1 MRFIKRLTAGCAAV
15 ILFSGAASA
24 KETIVFVRHG
34 EKPAKGLGQLD
45 CQGFNRA
52 LALPA
57 VIQKA
62 FGKPDAIFAP
72 NPADQKKDE
81 GEEYDYVR
89 PLATV
94 EPTAIAFG
102 LPVSAQIGYDDSSG
116 LRKALEGG
124 AFRDA
129 TILVGWEHKIIVDV
143 ARELLSAH
151 GGDPADVPEW
161 KGDDF
166 DSIYVVKIDWSGP
179 NPTATFARSS
189 EGLNGQPEACPK

>member
-1 MRFIKRLTAGCAAV
+1 MRFFGYVTAACVAAMV
-15 ILFSGAASA
+15 FSGTASP

-72 NPADQKKDE
+72 NPADQKKDG
-81 GEEYDYVR
+81 GEQYDYVR

-94 EPTAIAFG
+94 EPTAIEFG
-102 LPVSAQIGYDDSSG
+102 LPVNAQIGYDDLIG
-116 LRKALEGG
+116 LKDALEGDD
-124 AFRDA
+124 FRNA
-129 TILVGWEHKIIVDV
+129 TILVGWEHKIIADV
-143 ARELLSAH
+143 ARKLLSAH

-179 NPTATFARSS
+179 NQTATFARSS
-189 EGLNGQPEACPK
+189 EGLDGQAQTCPN

>member
-1 MRFIKRLTAGCAAV
+1 MRFFKRLTAACAAA
-15 ILFSGAASA
+15 ILFSDAGSAA
-24 KETIVFVRHG
+24 ETIVFIRHG
-34 EKPAKGLGQLD
+34 EKPANGLGQLD

-57 VIQKA
+57 MLQKA

-94 EPTAIAFG
+94 EPAAIAFG
-102 LPVSAQIGYDDSSG
+102 LPVRAEIGFDDSNG
-116 LRKALEGG
+116 LRKALEGE

-143 ARELLSAH
+143 ARELLIAH
-151 GGDPADVPEW
+151 GGDPADVPKW

-179 NPTATFARSS
+179 TPTATFAQSS
-189 EGLNGQPEACPK
+189 EGLNGQPEACPN

>member
-1 MRFIKRLTAGCAAV
+1 MRFFGYVTAACVAAMV
-15 ILFSGAASA
+15 FSGAASP

-57 VIQKA
+57 VIQEA

-72 NPADQKKDE
+72 NPADQKKDG
-81 GEEYDYVR
+81 GEQYDYVR

-94 EPTAIAFG
+94 EPTAIEFG
-102 LPVSAQIGYDDSSG
+102 LPVNAQIGYDDSIG
-116 LRKALEGG
+116 LKDALESDD
-124 AFRDA
+124 FRNA
-129 TILVGWEHKIIVDV
+129 TILVGWEHKIIADV
-143 ARELLSAH
+143 ARKLLSAH

-189 EGLNGQPEACPK
+189 EGLDGQAQTCPN

>member
-1 MRFIKRLTAGCAAV
+1 MGFFGCVTAACAAAIV
-15 ILFSGAASA
+15 VAGAASA
-24 KETIVFVRHG
+24 EETIIFVRHG
-34 EKPAKGLGQLD
+34 EKPAQGLGQLD

-57 VIQKA
+57 AILKG
-62 FGKPDAIFAP
+62 FRKPGAIFAP

-94 EPTAIAFG
+94 EPAAIVFG
-102 LPVSAQIGYDDSSG
+102 LPVNARIAYDDSAG
-116 LRKALEGG
+116 LTKALEG
-124 AFRDA
+124 DA
-129 TILVGWEHKIIVDV
+129 LHKATVLVGWEHKIIVDV
-143 ARELLSAH
+143 ARMLLSAH
-151 GGDPADVPEW
+151 GGDPADVPNW
-161 KGDDF
+161 NGGDF

-179 NPTATFARSS
+179 KPTATFARSS